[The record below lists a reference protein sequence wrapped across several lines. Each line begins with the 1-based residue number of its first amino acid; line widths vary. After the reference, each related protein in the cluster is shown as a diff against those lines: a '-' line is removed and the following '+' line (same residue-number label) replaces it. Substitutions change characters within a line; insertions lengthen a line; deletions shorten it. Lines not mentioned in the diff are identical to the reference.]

1 MKKIVISTFVV
12 LSIAVAGYFAVDAQ
26 QKQYKASQA
35 ALNLAKIEKPQAKTE
50 RAKGK
55 PVLSDIYIRQ
65 AKERYEADPADMD
78 ALRVITE
85 QYWLLSKKYIELD
98 KNSARN
104 SYTHLIEENMNN
116 SLQHLEELDS
126 KMSAGWNDPEFRDK
140 NEEIVKSLIKFYH
153 HLKVDYIAANK
164 WRERFIEVWQD
175 KWDAGQQTYEVA
187 YWLYHLNSSWSATYL
202 YDIDKSITGRKTG
215 IAPNT
220 LEIDKWKKIVQK
232 MSQEGKKPIGWSMP
246 HYY

>member
-65 AKERYEADPADMD
+65 AKERYEADPTDMD

-98 KNSARN
+98 KNSSRN

-126 KMSAGWNDPEFRDK
+126 KMSAGWNDPEFRNK
-140 NEEIVKSLIKFYH
+140 NQYLTINLISFYH
-153 HLKVDYIAANK
+153 H
-164 WRERFIEVWQD
+164 
-175 KWDAGQQTYEVA
+175 
-187 YWLYHLNSSWSATYL
+187 
-202 YDIDKSITGRKTG
+202 IDKNIPR
-215 IAPNT
+215 A
-220 LEIDKWKKIVQK
+220 V
-232 MSQEGKKPIGWSMP
+232 
-246 HYY
+246 YRY

>member
-65 AKERYEADPADMD
+65 AQERYEADPADMD

-98 KNSARN
+98 KNSSRN

-116 SLQHLEELDS
+116 SLLHLEELDS
-126 KMSAGWNDPEFRDK
+126 KMSAGWNNPEFRDK
-140 NEEIVKSLIKFYH
+140 NEEIVKSLIKFSI
-153 HLKVDYIAANK
+153 HLSNNETLEQK
-164 WRERFIEVWQD
+164 WKQVWLNRNLEKWERGE
-175 KWDAGQQTYEVA
+175 KTYAVA
-187 YWLYHLNSSWSATYL
+187 HWIRGMYSGKTQ
-202 YDIDKSITGRKTG
+202 IDPKTGRQATM
-215 IAPNT
+215 P
-220 LEIDKWKKIVQK
+220 EILYWTEK
-232 MSQEGKKPIGWSMP
+232 MNEIGKPVGYSQGQPW
-246 HYY
+246 

>member
-1 MKKIVISTFVV
+1 MKKIIISTVVV

-26 QKQYKASQA
+26 QKQYKANQA
-35 ALNLAKIEKPQAKTE
+35 DLNLAKTKESQVKTE

-126 KMSAGWNDPEFRDK
+126 KMSAGWNNPEFRDK
-140 NEEIVKSLIKFYH
+140 NEEIVKSLIKFSI
-153 HLKVDYIAANK
+153 HLSNN
-164 WRERFIEVWQD
+164 E
-175 KWDAGQQTYEVA
+175 
-187 YWLYHLNSSWSATYL
+187 
-202 YDIDKSITGRKTG
+202 
-215 IAPNT
+215 T
-220 LEIDKWKKIVQK
+220 LEQKWKHVWLNRNLEKWERGEKTYAVAHWI
-232 MSQEGKKPIGWSMP
+232 MSMYSSKHEFDPETGKQASMP
-246 HYY
+246 QIMHWGEVMRKIGKPENYSRGQPW

>member
-1 MKKIVISTFVV
+1 MKKIIISTVVV

-65 AKERYEADPADMD
+65 AQERYEADPADMD

-98 KNSARN
+98 RNSARN

-116 SLQHLEELDS
+116 SLLHLEELDS
-126 KMSAGWNDPEFRDK
+126 KMSAGWNNPEFRDK
-140 NEEIVKSLIKFYH
+140 NEEIYQLDDFVVI
-153 HLKVDYIAANK
+153 
-164 WRERFIEVWQD
+164 
-175 KWDAGQQTYEVA
+175 
-187 YWLYHLNSSWSATYL
+187 
-202 YDIDKSITGRKTG
+202 DIIS
-215 IAPNT
+215 
-220 LEIDKWKKIVQK
+220 
-232 MSQEGKKPIGWSMP
+232 
-246 HYY
+246 